1 MLKHLVLGVVLA
13 LIVTACGTAEAR
25 IFRRGGCP
33 GGKCGAVP
41 AKSASTQTAQGNTQ
55 VAAAR

>member
-25 IFRRGGCP
+25 ILRRGGCP
-33 GGKCGAVP
+33 GGKCGAA

-55 VAAAR
+55 LAAAR